1 MNENQ
6 HSITVLFNPAP
17 DPQEKKRQTAAD
29 AFLRHSLLLQP
40 AGWY

>member
-17 DPQEKKRQTAAD
+17 DPGY
-29 AFLRHSLLLQP
+29 LRFDVGNPQKV
-40 AGWY
+40 

>member
-17 DPQEKKRQTAAD
+17 DPQTKTGGPHR
-29 AFLRHSLLLQP
+29 P
-40 AGWY
+40 V